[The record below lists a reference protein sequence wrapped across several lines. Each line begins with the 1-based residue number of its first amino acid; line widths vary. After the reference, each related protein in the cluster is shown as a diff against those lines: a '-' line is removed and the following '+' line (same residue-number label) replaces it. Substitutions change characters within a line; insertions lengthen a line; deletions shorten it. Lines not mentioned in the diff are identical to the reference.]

1 MRVRALLIVATMLLG
16 VLVLSGV
23 ALAVT
28 KTCTTTNPCVGT
40 NGPDRLI
47 GTDAK
52 NEIRGRGG
60 SDYVSG
66 KQRAD
71 ELYGGQDKDQVRAG
85 TGRDRVFGGQGSDEL
100 SGGGGNDTMNAQDGY
115 KDAVNCGRGI
125 DTAYVDRIDRVNRD
139 CENVFVAGGNP
150 KPEPTPGGEKASGT
164 GELGGNVGNPT
175 LQVNAKSTGTTPDDA
190 QGSFSITYP
199 DAPTANP
206 QDNTEVD
213 GSIRCL
219 VVTGNEAR
227 LVGRINSAV
236 GPKAEGTNP
245 VFRNDQYVRM
255 GVLDNGNDDK
265 ANFSAGES
273 SFTSCNGENPTL
285 DVVVGSFV
293 VKDDV

>member
-1 MRVRALLIVATMLLG
+1 MRLRALLIVATMVLG
-16 VLVLSGV
+16 VVLLSGV
-23 ALAVT
+23 ALAKNIT
-28 KTCTTTNPCVGT
+28 GTFGQDNLRGT
-40 NGPDRLI
+40 NQLDRIYGLGAADTI
-47 GTDAK
+47 SGL
-52 NEIRGRGG
+52 GG
-60 SDYVSG
+60 SD
-66 KQRAD
+66 D
-71 ELYGGQDKDQVRAG
+71 LYGGSGQDQVRA
-85 TGRDRVFGGQGSDEL
+85 RDGKDRIDGGFGSDGLFGGGH
-100 SGGGGNDTMNAQDGY
+100 NDTISAADGY
-115 KDAVNCGRGI
+115 KDHVNCGRGI
-125 DTAYVDRIDRVNRD
+125 DTAYVDRFDRVNKD

-150 KPEPTPGGEKASGT
+150 KPEPTPGVEKVSGT

-190 QGSFSITYP
+190 QGTFSIAYP
-199 DAPTANP
+199 DAPPTNA

-213 GSIRCL
+213 GTILCL

-245 VFRNDQYVRM
+245 VFRKDQYVRI
-255 GVLDNGNDDK
+255 GVLDNGNNDK